1 MQSSTSKRSARSSER
16 RIILDGELIKHL
28 LESPVKNDSGF
39 PYEKQVF
46 EEILNGWKCF
56 NKKNDKLKEPFVDFP
71 YFCYP
76 ILNIEIHTQFFNQ
89 ADFT

>member
-1 MQSSTSKRSARSSER
+1 MQSSTSKRSASSER
-16 RIILDGELIKHL
+16 RIRVDGELIKHL

-39 PYEKQVF
+39 PYEKQIF

-56 NKKNDKLKEPFVDFP
+56 NKKNDKLKEPFVNFT
-71 YFCYP
+71 YFYYDP
-76 ILNIEIHTQFFNQ
+76 ILNIEIHTEFFDQ